1 MTVQGF
7 NEQQLK
13 KLVVKQELRHPRV
26 EFDEAGYQLRFNV
39 GNTLRD
45 AARLGEADG
54 TLTTFRG
61 QPKRFR
67 SHRTLIRNMKK
78 LGIARWRFSLENQ
91 VV

>member
-1 MTVQGF
+1 MRGF
-7 NEQQLK
+7 NERQLRQ
-13 KLVVKQELRHPRV
+13 LVLKQELRYPRV
-26 EFDEAGYQLRFNV
+26 ESDEAGYQLRFSV
-39 GNTLRD
+39 GATLRD

-78 LGIARWRFSLENQ
+78 LGIARWRFSQENETP
-91 VV
+91 